1 MAGLI
6 QADLPQLKELS
17 LDQVLLTNTAACFS
31 QLVCGRWPLLAALKL
46 HLYGRQCMDYD
57 AEQVRQLDDI
67 LALTSGKW
75 PYLQSLTFDNF
86 PIQDG
91 DVPVLLQAA
100 WPELTSLTML
110 GCFDCEEAIDLCMQR
125 WPKLQSL
132 TLGTF
137 CDNIQDFERC
147 AHKGIRA

>member
-1 MAGLI
+1 MLAV
-6 QADLPQLKELS
+6 LK
-17 LDQVLLTNTAACFS
+17 V
-31 QLVCGRWPLLAALKL
+31 
-46 HLYGRQCMDYD
+46 HLYGRQCMEYD

-86 PIQDG
+86 PMEDE

-100 WPELTSLTML
+100 WPKLTSLTML
-110 GCFDCEEAIDLCMQR
+110 GCFDFEEAINLCMQR

-137 CDNIQDFERC
+137 CDNIQAFKRC
-147 AHKGIRA
+147 AQRHPSLKFQVFDILS